1 MSGVRRIFLVPI
13 LRRPDSR
20 TLVSLPQGTDVALNQ
35 REAPLEAAVFRA
47 NFRIDN
53 FL

>member
-1 MSGVRRIFLVPI
+1 MF
-13 LRRPDSR
+13 
-20 TLVSLPQGTDVALNQ
+20 ALNQ
-35 REAPLEAAVFRA
+35 REAPLEAAVLRA